1 MCSCFFAVTNN
12 TANMVEPTVT
22 CPSLMNYF
30 SVPHSSCVLCTVYK
44 AILWPV
50 ATKGVGILEMLETAP
65 NDYRVLSHLTFA
77 VPTHQRWRS
86 ESTVSP
92 GNDCDVPFFSFA
104 GAPRPRGAPDSRG
117 SRDAAPGAVAAAGAV
132 TSVTGAAMAAAAS
145 TSGEDLG
152 GVTAATAASAMA
164 AEAPGQGRF
173 GSGTNSGGGD

>member
-1 MCSCFFAVTNN
+1 
-12 TANMVEPTVT
+12 MVEPTVT

-30 SVPHSSCVLCTVYK
+30 SVPHSSCVLCCIQK

-164 AEAPGQGRF
+164 AEAPGRGRF

>member
-1 MCSCFFAVTNN
+1 
-12 TANMVEPTVT
+12 MVEPTVT

-30 SVPHSSCVLCTVYK
+30 SVPHSSCVLCCIQK

-65 NDYRVLSHLTFA
+65 NDYRVLSNLTFA

-132 TSVTGAAMAAAAS
+132 TSVTGAAKYGFRLTGNVTEVTEVPAAKCKTVFPVVCFS
-145 TSGEDLG
+145 SGAG
-152 GVTAATAASAMA
+152 
-164 AEAPGQGRF
+164 
-173 GSGTNSGGGD
+173 